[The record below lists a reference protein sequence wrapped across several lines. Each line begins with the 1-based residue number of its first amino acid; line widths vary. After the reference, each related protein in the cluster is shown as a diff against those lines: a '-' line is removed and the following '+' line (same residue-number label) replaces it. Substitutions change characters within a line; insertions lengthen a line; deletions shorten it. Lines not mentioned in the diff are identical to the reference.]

1 MKYLSLLGSTGS
13 IGKNVL
19 EVIKQYPG
27 RFRVL
32 GLAAGRNVDL
42 LAKQAAAFNPQL
54 ISVVDEDTAR
64 QLNKKLGPE
73 WQHKIVHG
81 VSGAEQVASLPAVDM
96 VVSAIVGAAG
106 LKPTHAA
113 ILAGKNIALANKES
127 LVMAGEIIMGAV
139 AKYKVNL
146 LPIDSE
152 HNAILQALSA
162 GRQQDVRKL
171 ILTASGGPFQQLS
184 DAELWQVTP
193 EQALNHPN
201 WQMGKK
207 ITIDC
212 ATLMNKGL
220 EVIEAKW
227 LFDMR
232 VEDIE
237 ILIHPQSVV
246 HSMVEFID
254 GSVMAQMGVPDMKIP
269 IAYALTYPER
279 IKLDIPTLN
288 LTRHNI
294 TFQRPNFKMFPALKL
309 AYQAIRQGGDRPA
322 ILSAANEVA
331 VAAFLAGR
339 IRFPE
344 IILCV
349 AETLQKTDKRPIT
362 GITSILEAD
371 LAARVQ
377 AESVIEAL
385 EIRKKQK
392 KGEAIPCPDLPP
404 NLSSQP
410 AK

>member
-27 RFRVL
+27 QFRVL
-32 GLAAGRNVDL
+32 GLAAGRNINL
-42 LAKQAAAFNPQL
+42 LAKQATAFNPQL

-64 QLNKKLGPE
+64 QLNEKLGPE

-81 VSGAEQVASLPAVDM
+81 VNGAEQVASLPAVDM

-106 LKPTHAA
+106 LKPTYAA
-113 ILAGKNIALANKES
+113 ILAGKNIALANKET
-127 LVMAGEIIMGAV
+127 LVMAGEIIMAAV
-139 AKYKVNL
+139 EKYKVNL

-152 HNAILQALSA
+152 HSAILQALSA
-162 GRQQDVRKL
+162 GRQKDVRKL

-193 EQALNHPN
+193 ERALNHPN

-227 LFDMR
+227 LFDMK

-254 GSVMAQMGVPDMKIP
+254 GSVIAQMGIPDMKIP
-269 IAYALTYPER
+269 IAYALTYPQR

-294 TFQRPNFKMFPALKL
+294 TFQLPNFKMFPALKL
-309 AYQAIRQGGDRPA
+309 SYQASRQGGDRPA

-349 AETLQKTDKRPIT
+349 AETLQKTDNRPIT
-362 GITSILEAD
+362 GITSVLEAD

-385 EIRKKQK
+385 VIRKKQK
-392 KGEAIPCPDLPP
+392 KGEPIPCPDLPP
-404 NLSSQP
+404 NLSSRP
-410 AK
+410 NK